1 MKTYTSTT
9 SLNRSKFEKGINYSQ
24 ASFEQNTKY
33 RYVMFM

>member
-1 MKTYTSTT
+1 MSTT
-9 SLNRSKFEKGINYSQ
+9 SLNRSKFEKGIYSQ